1 MENIRFFVC
10 FQWLF
15 YNIKFEKLNVKFTWP
30 GHVAWILLTC
40 GSLAL
45 VTWPGYSSPVD
56 PWPWSRVLATW
67 PGYFSPQCSRQA
79 LLNGKIKK
87 VLWIIPVPVAH
98 VNNQR
103 QGQRT
108 ANRISKA
115 TATRYKACTARYG
128 LIYRNYWKD
137 FTKLKRGRKE

>member
-1 MENIRFFVC
+1 M
-10 FQWLF
+10 
-15 YNIKFEKLNVKFTWP
+15 LNLRDLVTWPGYSSPVDPWPWSRDLDTPHLWIPGP

-67 PGYFSPQCSRQA
+67 PGYFSRQCSRQA

-103 QGQRT
+103 QVQRT

-128 LIYRNYWKD
+128 LIYRNY
-137 FTKLKRGRKE
+137 